1 MNNQNITR
9 YRKAIGEID
18 ALYHELALKHCL
30 SDSADAILYAICSNG
45 DRCSLKDIVL
55 FSGVSKQTV
64 NSSLRKLE
72 REGLIYLQLV
82 NGKSKEAVLT
92 EKGKDKCRDTVAK
105 LVAIENKLL
114 SKVWSEEEFIA
125 YIELTEKYTR
135 DLKRLIAEDL

>member
-18 ALYHELALKHCL
+18 ALYHDLALKHGF

-45 DRCSLKDIVL
+45 DRCALKNIVL

-72 REGLIYLQLV
+72 RDGLIYLQLV

-92 EKGKDKCRDTVAK
+92 EKGKEKCKDTLYK
-105 LVAIENKLL
+105 LVAIEEKLL
-114 SKVWSEEEFIA
+114 NEVWSEEEFVS

-135 DLKRLIAEDL
+135 DMKKLIAEDL

>member
-9 YRKAIGEID
+9 YRRAIGEID
-18 ALYHELALKHCL
+18 ALYHDLALKHGL

-45 DRCSLKDIVL
+45 ESCSLKDIVL

-72 REGLIYLQLV
+72 KDGLLYLQLV
-82 NGKSKEAVLT
+82 DGKSKEAVLT
-92 EKGKDKCRDTVAK
+92 EKGKAKCRDTVAK

-114 SKVWSEEEFIA
+114 SEVWSEEEFNS
-125 YIELTEKYTR
+125 YLELTEKYIR
-135 DLKRLIAEDL
+135 DMKKLIAEEL

>member
-9 YRKAIGEID
+9 YRRAIGEID
-18 ALYHELALKHCL
+18 ALYHDLALKHGL

-45 DRCSLKDIVL
+45 ESCSLKDIVL

-72 REGLIYLQLV
+72 KDGLLYLQLV
-82 NGKSKEAVLT
+82 DGKSKEAVLT
-92 EKGKDKCRDTVAK
+92 EKGKAKCRDTVAK

-114 SKVWSEEEFIA
+114 SEVWSEEEFNS
-125 YIELTEKYTR
+125 YLELSEKYIR
-135 DLKRLIAEDL
+135 DMKKLIAEEL

>member
-9 YRKAIGEID
+9 YRRAIGEID
-18 ALYHELALKHCL
+18 ALYHDLALKHGL

-45 DRCSLKDIVL
+45 ESCSLKDIVL

-72 REGLIYLQLV
+72 KDGLLYLQLV
-82 NGKSKEAVLT
+82 DGKSKEAVLT
-92 EKGKDKCRDTVAK
+92 EKGKAKCRDTVAK

-114 SKVWSEEEFIA
+114 SEVWSKEEFTS
-125 YIELTEKYTR
+125 YLELTEKYIR
-135 DLKRLIAEDL
+135 DMKKLIAEEL